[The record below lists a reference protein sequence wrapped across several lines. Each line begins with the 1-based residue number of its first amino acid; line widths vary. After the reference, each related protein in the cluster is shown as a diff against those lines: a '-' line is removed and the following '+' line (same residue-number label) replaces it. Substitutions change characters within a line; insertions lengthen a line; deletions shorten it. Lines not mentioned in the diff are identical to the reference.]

1 MSVTAAMLPEGP
13 VGPGSVRGRLY
24 RARVASD
31 PARATPFWYLQGG
44 DAVRA
49 IACLGIVC
57 FHVATGALFI
67 TGNLAGAGGTE
78 TWMTGYGESGKV
90 VLRTLS
96 TGFYLF
102 FVVSGFFV
110 SAPFVSAFVEGRPMP
125 RLFPYFRNRALRLL
139 PAAWLLFAFV
149 LVRHG
154 TNGASFGE
162 LAAMFTFA
170 DDHVDHPLS
179 TLVGQTWTLRVDL
192 TFYLLVPLAAALSV
206 RLVGP
211 RLGVAG
217 RRRAVWLAA
226 AAVVAV
232 TFYIADTVPFS
243 TGLTRSP
250 AVLLCLFMPGVAI
263 AAGFSG
269 RGSLRAPP
277 RLPLLAGVL
286 SVGGVVLLVAFPRE
300 SLPLSGKLANVGLAA
315 GMALGGVILLENFAG
330 RTWRWMRAT
339 PVRWVGKHTYGI
351 YLWHLVLMAELSRLF
366 TGATHPT
373 RTYFMLLPLVIATSC
388 VVGAISYKLVERP
401 AMQLRHRGTRRAA
414 TAPAEEA
421 PPAAPVPATSTA

>member
-1 MSVTAAMLPEGP
+1 MLPEGP
-13 VGPGSVRGRLY
+13 VGPDSVRGRLY

-31 PARATPFWYLQGG
+31 PRRATPFWYLQGG

-57 FHVATGALFI
+57 FHVATGALFV

-78 TWMTGYGESGKV
+78 TWMTGYGETGRV
-90 VLRTLS
+90 ILRTLS

-125 RLFPYFRNRALRLL
+125 RLLPYFRNRALRLL

-154 TNGASFGE
+154 TNDATFLE
-162 LAAMFTFA
+162 LAAMFTFTE
-170 DDHVDHPLS
+170 DHVDHPLS

-192 TFYLLVPLAAALSV
+192 SFYVLVPLAAALAV
-206 RLVGP
+206 RLVGR

-217 RRRAVWLAA
+217 RRRAVWAA
-226 AAVVAV
+226 AAGVVAV
-232 TFYIADTVPFS
+232 TFYVADTLPFS
-243 TGLTRSP
+243 TGMTRSP

-263 AAGFSG
+263 AAAFSG
-269 RGSLRAPP
+269 RGPLRAPP
-277 RLPLLAGVL
+277 RLPLLAGAL

-315 GMALGGVILLENFAG
+315 GMALGGVIMIENFAG
-330 RTWRWMRAT
+330 RTWRWKRAG
-339 PVRWVGKHTYGI
+339 PLRWVGRHTNRI
-351 YLWHLVLMAELSRLF
+351 Y
-366 TGATHPT
+366 
-373 RTYFMLLPLVIATSC
+373 
-388 VVGAISYKLVERP
+388 
-401 AMQLRHRGTRRAA
+401 Q
-414 TAPAEEA
+414 
-421 PPAAPVPATSTA
+421 

>member
-1 MSVTAAMLPEGP
+1 MTSD
-13 VGPGSVRGRLY
+13 VR
-24 RARVASD
+24 RAR
-31 PARATPFWYLQGG
+31 PFWYLQGG

-78 TWMTGYGESGKV
+78 TWMTGYGETGKV
-90 VLRTLS
+90 ALRTLS

-110 SAPFVSAFVEGRPMP
+110 SAPFVSAFVEGRPRP
-125 RLFPYFRNRALRLL
+125 RLLPYYRNRALRLL

-154 TNGASFGE
+154 TNGATFPE
-162 LAAMFTFA
+162 LAAMFTFTE
-170 DDHVDHPLS
+170 DHVDHPLS

-192 TFYLLVPLAAALSV
+192 TFYVLVPLAAALAV
-206 RLVGP
+206 RLVGG

-217 RRRAVWLAA
+217 RRRAVWAGA
-226 AAVVAV
+226 AAVTAV
-232 TFYIADTVPFS
+232 TLYIADTLPFS

-263 AAGFSG
+263 AAAFSG
-269 RGSLRAPP
+269 RGELRAPK
-277 RLPLLAGVL
+277 RLPLLAAAL
-286 SVGGVVLLVAFPRE
+286 SIGGVVLLVAFPRE
-300 SLPLSGKLANVGLAA
+300 PLPLSGKLANVGIAA
-315 GMALGGVILLENFAG
+315 GMALGGVILLENLAG
-330 RTWRWMRAT
+330 RTWRWMRAG
-339 PVRWVGKHTYGI
+339 PVRWVGRHTYGI

-366 TGATHPT
+366 TGAKDPT
-373 RTYFMLLPLVIATSC
+373 ATYFTLLPLVLVTSFA
-388 VVGAISYKLVERP
+388 VGALSYKLVEHP
-401 AMQLRHRGTRRAA
+401 AMQLRHRGRRRA

-421 PPAAPVPATSTA
+421 PPASPVPATSTA